1 MYNYPGIQIRYVYC
15 WVLGGHLN
23 TIHKCSNQEFEM
35 FILYLWTKFSRCLY
49 GLNRRMCASLNNVI
63 WTSGVTTV
71 NSGQQSL
78 MIKSTIGCFMLSFVH
93 LYFSCDAELYIY
105 KYQVLEILKIHHFLY
120 PVICVSRS
128 FSKYMHVYKCIKVSL
143 ILCEIL
149 KAYSLQTFFFKY

>member
-1 MYNYPGIQIRYVYC
+1 MQQSGIWDVYI
-15 WVLGGHLN
+15 VLVNEIFTVPLW
-23 TIHKCSNQEFEM
+23 FEQDVC
-35 FILYLWTKFSRCLY
+35 II
-49 GLNRRMCASLNNVI
+49 NNVI

-128 FSKYMHVYKCIKVSL
+128 FSKCMHVYKCIKVSL

-149 KAYSLQTFFFKY
+149 KAYSLQTFFF

>member
-23 TIHKCSNQEFEM
+23 TVHKCSNQEFEM

-49 GLNRRMCASLNNVI
+49 GLNRMCASLNNVI

-105 KYQVLEILKIHHFLY
+105 
-120 PVICVSRS
+120 
-128 FSKYMHVYKCIKVSL
+128 IKVSSTGNF
-143 ILCEIL
+143 EDTPF
-149 KAYSLQTFFFKY
+149 SLSSHMCLSVIFKMYACI